1 MIPLYDEERNPY
13 SMEYGLC
20 EYKDVQTITIQEMP
34 ENAPTGQ
41 LSRSIEVILTEDLVD
56 NTKPGDRI
64 QVNGVYKPISN
75 SQTLSIGTF
84 RTLIIATS
92 IKNIK
97 DTVERKIDRNML
109 REMKN
114 LGSRADIFNLLSK
127 SLAPS
132 IYGHDRIKQA
142 AILQLLGGVEKNLV
156 SGTRLRGD
164 INLLLVGDPGCA
176 KSQFLRHMLNISPLS
191 FSTTGRGSSGV
202 GLTAAVTIDRD
213 TGEK

>member
-1 MIPLYDEERNPY
+1 
-13 SMEYGLC
+13 
-20 EYKDVQTITIQEMP
+20 MP

-56 NTKPGDRI
+56 KTKPGDRI

-97 DTVERKIDRNML
+97 DTVERKIDRNLL
-109 REMKN
+109 REMKS
-114 LGSRADIFNLLSK
+114 LGSRPDIFDLLSR

-132 IYGHDRIKQA
+132 IYGHERIKQA
-142 AILQLLGGVEKNLV
+142 AIL
-156 SGTRLRGD
+156 
-164 INLLLVGDPGCA
+164 
-176 KSQFLRHMLNISPLS
+176 
-191 FSTTGRGSSGV
+191 
-202 GLTAAVTIDRD
+202 
-213 TGEK
+213 